1 MFDTVYYKINE
12 QAKSGSVINVA
23 SISGIDVNPTNC
35 TYGSSKAA
43 LIHLSKILA
52 SEVGQIGIRVNAV
65 APGPTET
72 DMIKTVQDV
81 VGSDHLLERCAMGR
95 CAMPRE
101 VADTIVYLAS
111 DYSSFINGQV
121 IRVDGGSK

>member
-1 MFDTVYYKINE
+1 MSRQRRGAI
-12 QAKSGSVINVA
+12 INVA

-43 LIHLSKILA
+43 FIHFSKVLA
-52 SEVGQIGIRVNAV
+52 SEVGKIGIRVNAV

-72 DMIKTVQDV
+72 DMIKTVQNV
-81 VGSDHLLERCAMGR
+81 VGDDHLLERCAMER
-95 CAMPRE
+95 CATPQE
-101 VADTIVYLAS
+101 IADAIVYLAS
-111 DYSSFINGQV
+111 DYASFINGQV